1 MKSLKKHVLLPVSLL
16 IVLAVLAVAHSR
28 VLAQQAKPAA
38 PEWSVNATI
47 IEACSCSM
55 FCPCYFSTK
64 PSPEHE
70 GHGGGGKHYCQFNM
84 GYRVNR
90 GSYGTVKLDG
100 IKFWIA
106 GDLGDDFGDNQ
117 TEWAEV
123 TFEPTVTKEQRD
135 AVAAILLGPGHIYPW
150 KWSSFTVGKDAPVEW
165 KATKEGAEARLDG
178 GKGGEIILAHNP
190 TAMSGDQTV
199 ISNLKYFGAARN
211 DGFILMPTQS
221 HAYRVGPKPFE
232 FKGTNGFMI
241 TIDMTSKDVH

>member
-1 MKSLKKHVLLPVSLL
+1 MMSHKKSVLSHVSLL
-16 IVLAVLAVAHSR
+16 TFLVLLAAAPMSPA
-28 VLAQQAKPAA
+28 LAQQAKPTTPA
-38 PEWSVNATI
+38 WSFNATI

-64 PSPEHE
+64 PSPEHG
-70 GHGGGGKHYCQFNM
+70 GHGGGKHYCQFNM
-84 GYRVNR
+84 GYKVNR
-90 GSYGTVKLDG
+90 GSYGTAKLDG

-123 TFEPTVTKEQRD
+123 TFEPSVTKEQRD
-135 AVAAILLGPGHIYPW
+135 AIAAILLGPGHIYPW

-165 KATKEGAEARLDG
+165 TATKARAEARLDG
-178 GKGGEIILAHNP
+178 GKSGEIVLAHNP

-199 ISNLKYFGAARN
+199 ISNLKYFGASRN
-211 DGFILMPTQS
+211 DGFILMPTES
-221 HAYRVGPKPFE
+221 HAYRVGPNPFE

-241 TIDMTSKDVH
+241 TIDMTSKDIH

>member
-1 MKSLKKHVLLPVSLL
+1 MKRLKGPVLLSVSLV
-16 IVLAVLAVAHSR
+16 IVLAGLGAAV
-28 VLAQQAKPAA
+28 VLAQQPKPATPA
-38 PEWSVNATI
+38 WAINATI

-70 GHGGGGKHYCQFNM
+70 GHGGGEHYCQFNM
-84 GYRVNR
+84 GYHVNR

-123 TFEPTVTKEQRD
+123 TFEPSVTKEQRD
-135 AVAAILLGPGHIYPW
+135 AVAGILLGPGHIYPW
-150 KWSSFTVGKDAPVEW
+150 KWGSFTVGKDAPVEW
-165 KATKEGAEARLDG
+165 KATKERAEARLDG
-178 GKGGEIILAHNP
+178 GKAGEIILVHNP
-190 TAMSGDQTV
+190 TSMTGDQTV
-199 ISNLKYFGAARN
+199 IKNLKYFGAARN
-211 DGFILMPTQS
+211 DGFILMPTES

-241 TIDMTSKDVH
+241 TIDMNSKDVH

>member
-1 MKSLKKHVLLPVSLL
+1 MISRKKSVLSSVGLLNFLVLLAAAPRNP
-16 IVLAVLAVAHSR
+16 A
-28 VLAQQAKPAA
+28 LAQQAKPTTPA
-38 PEWSVNATI
+38 WSFNVTI

-64 PSPEHE
+64 PSPEHG
-70 GHGGGGKHYCQFNM
+70 GHGGEKHYCQFNM
-84 GYRVNR
+84 GYKVNR
-90 GSYGTVKLDG
+90 GNYGTVKLDE

-123 TFEPTVTKEQRD
+123 TFEPSVTKEQRD
-135 AVAAILLGPGHIYPW
+135 AIAAILLGPGHIYPW

-165 KATKEGAEARLDG
+165 IATKERAEARLGG
-178 GKGGEIILAHNP
+178 GKAGEIILAHNP

-211 DGFILMPTQS
+211 DSFILMPTQS

>member
-1 MKSLKKHVLLPVSLL
+1 MKSPRTLVLPPVSLL
-16 IVLAVLAVAHSR
+16 IFLVLLAMTHGSPA
-28 VLAQQAKPAA
+28 LGQQAKPAT
-38 PEWSVNATI
+38 PEWSFNATI

-55 FCPCYFSTK
+55 FCPCYFSTT
-64 PSPEHE
+64 PSPEHG
-70 GHGGGGKHYCQFNM
+70 GHGGGKHYCQFNM
-84 GYRVNR
+84 GYKVNR
-90 GSYGTVKLDG
+90 GIYGTVKLDG

-123 TFEPTVTKEQRD
+123 TFEPSVAKEQRD

-150 KWSSFTVGKDAPVEW
+150 KWSSFTVGKDAAVEW
-165 KATKEGAEARLDG
+165 KATKERAEARLDG
-178 GKGGEIILAHNP
+178 GKAAEIVLAHNS

-211 DGFILMPTQS
+211 DGFILMPSQIE
-221 HAYRVGPKPFE
+221 AYRVGPKPFE
-232 FKGTNGFMI
+232 YKGTNGFMI